1 MSGWADERPAD
12 ASVSELPVP
21 TARVVAAGDLDA
33 VLPAGTPRVTPAQ
46 RREILDERLR
56 QVTRLQRS

>member
-1 MSGWADERPAD
+1 
-12 ASVSELPVP
+12 VP
-21 TARVVAAGDLDA
+21 IARVVEASDLEAA
-33 VLPAGTPRVTPAQ
+33 LPPGSPRVTPAR